1 MIIKVKN
8 ILFPLRF
15 LPLRKVTPAFDF
27 VTLGFIFITSHFIVS
42 TDIIQLSVFG
52 MDPEIQKKF
61 GNPNIWL
68 FSLLSASLF
77 LGNFVGGFIFQK
89 WNLKLCRVEV
99 FQLSLLAWITI
110 SVVQI
115 INPFDYTQA
124 LITRFFK
131 GLTVST
137 ITYVISL
144 YMSEIFPQC
153 VSLVYCLYS
162 EFAQVFGILAT
173 YAAGSYVINHDH
185 KMRNFRLL
193 CGIPLLLAGIIYFC
207 SIYLPQSPFWLVT
220 QGHYDKAQFI
230 QNQLAQKNNLEDY
243 PLRNKVELVEF
254 YLTSDP
260 EFKNSYSLKKTRLLF
275 ITMIKVTCGVF
286 TIQCYSFL
294 FNKLVGENETQVGLA
309 IPFFSLLGFALFLV
323 WFHDSKIKSKNRF
336 TTFIVFNFFLFI
348 INVINCILCGIAFRH
363 GTVRNSYI
371 TGIYCLILLE
381 CAIYPLM
388 TSTFPIISKIDF
400 FYKNRKSKIPFI
412 CTQIETVLI
421 SLYFICV
428 PSLLTDLKHFWG
440 FFLLL
445 GCVTLVLIVT
455 YYIVY
460 SFFGRRSKDNTEF
473 SKSSDAEDQ
482 NKNYGSDPIIL
493 TEFV

>member
-1 MIIKVKN
+1 
-8 ILFPLRF
+8 
-15 LPLRKVTPAFDF
+15 
-27 VTLGFIFITSHFIVS
+27 
-42 TDIIQLSVFG
+42 

-294 FNKLVGENETQVGLA
+294 FNKLV
-309 IPFFSLLGFALFLV
+309 
-323 WFHDSKIKSKNRF
+323 
-336 TTFIVFNFFLFI
+336 
-348 INVINCILCGIAFRH
+348 
-363 GTVRNSYI
+363 
-371 TGIYCLILLE
+371 
-381 CAIYPLM
+381 
-388 TSTFPIISKIDF
+388 
-400 FYKNRKSKIPFI
+400 
-412 CTQIETVLI
+412 VLI
-421 SLYFICV
+421 SLYFICA